1 MATLRLFAAARDAA
15 GVDRDTVPG
24 TRVGEVLEVAVGRYG
39 EAFAAV
45 LRTATIWLNGEAARQ
60 EDPCGD
66 GDEIAVLP
74 RSGGEG

>member
-1 MATLRLFAAARDAA
+1 MLPQRQ
-15 GVDRDTVPG
+15 PMPE
-24 TRVGEVLEVAVGRYG
+24 RVRRGGLAVGRYG